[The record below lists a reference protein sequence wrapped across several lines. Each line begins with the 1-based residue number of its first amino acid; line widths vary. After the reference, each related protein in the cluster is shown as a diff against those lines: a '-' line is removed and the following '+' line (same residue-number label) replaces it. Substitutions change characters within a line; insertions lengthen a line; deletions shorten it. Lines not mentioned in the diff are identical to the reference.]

1 MIETTLLKYLLAVF
15 AITNPFANLV
25 VFVSLT
31 GHRPPHE
38 QHVIAVKT
46 SLAIGFIFLIS
57 TWLGNLIL
65 SFFAISVPSF
75 ELAGGVVLSL
85 VALSMLQTHKTE
97 MSFTSS
103 ENEEAATKHSIA
115 VVPLAIPI
123 FSGPGAISTIIV
135 HVRNN
140 PDFLSKV
147 YFSIIDIL
155 IAAFIMLLLYFAA
168 PIRRFLGDSG
178 SKILTRIMGL
188 IILAMA
194 MEMLIHGLKESF
206 PVLESLPTV

>member
-1 MIETTLLKYLLAVF
+1 MIEPTLVKYFLAVF

-31 GHRPPHE
+31 GHRSSQE
-38 QHVIAVKT
+38 QHAIAIKT
-46 SLAIGFIFLIS
+46 SLAIATIFLIS
-57 TWLGNLIL
+57 TWLGNIIL

-75 ELAGGVVLSL
+75 ELAGGTVLSL

-97 MSFTSS
+97 MSFTSA
-103 ENEEAATKHSIA
+103 ENEEAATKNSIA

-140 PDFLSKV
+140 PSILTKT
-147 YFSIIDIL
+147 YFSLIDII

-168 PIRRFLGDSG
+168 PISRFLGNSG
-178 SKILTRIMGL
+178 SRILTRIMGL

-194 MEMLIHGLKESF
+194 FEMLVHGARESF
-206 PVLESLPTV
+206 PALAATSL